1 MQPEL
6 HLDSETPPVDR
17 GYAVS
22 MVIRKFKGHADVEVH
37 LFRPSWD
44 EEDYGRYP
52 WEELIGGA
60 VSEDR
65 AESPENSKDVILET
79 FTADES
85 QRLIDYLR
93 HRYADR
99 LASIRCTVLD
109 FPVPLDLTPLS
120 RIQVTG
126 TVGRMDLDRI
136 PNYSLDFPVKGIY
149 DLSRHQRIED
159 EI

>member
-65 AESPENSKDVILET
+65 AENPENSKDVILET

-99 LASIRCTVLD
+99 LACIRCTVLD

-149 DLSRHQRIED
+149 DLSRHERIED